1 MKALVIIPTYNERE
15 TLPVVVDA
23 VLKHAGFHVLVV
35 DDASP
40 DGTAGVVR
48 AMAAAG
54 ESVFLLERTG
64 KLGLGTAYVEGF
76 KWGLER
82 GYDYFI
88 EMDADNSHDPAAL
101 PAFVAEIEKG
111 SGLAIGSRYLDGTIS
126 VVGWDFRRLLLSK
139 FGNFYASRIL
149 GLPLSDLTSGFRCY
163 ARRALESFD
172 LDNIH
177 SNGYA
182 FQIEMA
188 YRVLAGGHTVSE
200 LPIIFR
206 ERASGASKMSKQIIR
221 EAIVLPWRLRFAIV
235 FSASHPARFGDIAYR
250 TGTVLGFLLIALSII
265 GGAWLGWWLITKGD
279 IVEFIHQ
286 FKMALPDWAWTVM
299 KISLSAASGLLFLAF
314 FVALAIVVLR
324 GPRRK

>member
-1 MKALVIIPTYNERE
+1 MRALVIIPTFNERE

-40 DGTAGVVR
+40 VGTAGMVKE
-48 AMAAAG
+48 MAAAG
-54 ESVFLLERTG
+54 KSVFLLERAG

-88 EMDADNSHDPAAL
+88 EMDADNSHDPDAL
-101 PAFVAEIEKG
+101 PAFVAAIEKG
-111 SGLAIGSRYLDGTIS
+111 SGLVIGSRYRDGTIS

-149 GLPLSDLTSGFRCY
+149 GLQLTDMTSGFRCY
-163 ARRALESFD
+163 ARRALESLD
-172 LDNIH
+172 LDGIH

-188 YRVLAGGHTVSE
+188 YRILASGHLVSE
-200 LPIIFR
+200 VPIIFR
-206 ERASGASKMSKQIIR
+206 ERASGVSKMSKQIIR
-221 EAIVLPWRLRFAIV
+221 EAIVLPWRLRFGMV
-235 FSASHPARFGDIAYR
+235 FSAAHPARFGEISYR
-250 TGTVLGFLLIALSII
+250 TRTVLGFFLMVVSII
-265 GGAWLGWWLITKGD
+265 GGVWLGWWLITEGD

-299 KISLSAASGLLFLAF
+299 KISLSAASGLIFLAF
-314 FVALAIVVLR
+314 LVALAIFVLQD
-324 GPRRK
+324 RRR